1 VDESIDTTS
10 DGTRIYPSSGPSTID
25 EFGGLFDPL
34 LEIERTAFCQNDPA
48 DSMEILLSQ
57 RSVNQ
62 LWDARDRAVFRAPEH
77 VLLTSPSAK
86 EAGLWA

>member
-1 VDESIDTTS
+1 V
-10 DGTRIYPSSGPSTID
+10 
-25 EFGGLFDPL
+25 FDPL

-77 VLLTSPSAK
+77 VLL
-86 EAGLWA
+86 